1 MKIINFNLFTYLKGI
16 TDMNNINI
24 GEKIMVFRKGAG
36 LTSKRLAELSDITPS
51 MLSQIEKGITNPSLQ
66 TLKLIS
72 LALNIPLFNF
82 FLEDTNTEE
91 LVVRANQRK
100 KITFPESGNVS
111 YELLSPNLD
120 GSLEFALMNL
130 LPQTASSMEL
140 MAHKGE
146 EIAFVMEGQVKLYL
160 NDAVLLL
167 NPGDSVKIPP
177 YAKHKWENTSLHK
190 VTVIFGVTPPSF

>member
-1 MKIINFNLFTYLKGI
+1 
-16 TDMNNINI
+16 MNNINI

>member
-1 MKIINFNLFTYLKGI
+1 
-16 TDMNNINI
+16 
-24 GEKIMVFRKGAG
+24 G
-36 LTSKRLAELSDITPS
+36 LTSKRLAELADITPS

-72 LALNIPLFNF
+72 VALNIPLFNF

-120 GSLEFALMNL
+120 GALELALMNL
-130 LPQTASSMEL
+130 FPETASSMEPV
-140 MAHKGE
+140 AHKGE
-146 EIAFVMEGQVKLYL
+146 EIAFIMEGQVKLYL
-160 NDAVLLL
+160 NDEVLLL
-167 NPGDSVKIPP
+167 NTGDSVKIPP
-177 YAKHKWENTSLHK
+177 YTKHKWENTSLNK